1 MNKDQHQI
9 VTRIIFPFLVTI
21 FFTTGLAVG
30 FSQGGIIRGK
40 VVADIPDQR
49 KTLPGVVVILSGER
63 LAGKKLQTV
72 SDAEG
77 QYDFPGLIAGDY
89 IVTVEFSGFK
99 KYEQRLGVQIEATV
113 EHDILLQPV
122 PLSESVTVTDDRTDA
137 SKTESTTPSVIT
149 NEALRDAP
157 LIDQKFQDALPLLPG
172 VVRGPDGNLN
182 IKGTHPSQSGILVS
196 SLNVTDPVTGAPAIE
211 LPLEA
216 VDTVQ
221 VHSNPYSSEFG
232 KFTGA
237 VTTIET
243 RSGSNNWRYLM
254 TGVLP
259 RPRWRDGKLFGVGAA
274 TPRIAVGGPIKKDK
288 LFFFQSVEYRFV
300 RTNVPSL
307 ETLEERQ
314 RDIQRESFDSFSR
327 VDYVVNSNNRLTASF
342 SLFPQKFDYFNLNTF
357 NPSDTTANFHQ
368 RGWFLAFNEQA
379 TFNSG
384 ALLQSSFSAK
394 QFDGDIFG
402 NSEAPYELTPERN
415 FGGWFNRQHRESRRY
430 ELLEVFHFAPRTW
443 RGSHS
448 FKTGVNFSHTSF
460 TGTDRSNPVTILR
473 ANGLCPESTQI
484 GSQDLRA
491 NIFLAQRPK
500 GAKKTLSDPIALCAF
515 APLRESSS
523 LKEVLFVQSRG
534 NGTTHQLLEFVGA
547 GVLDRQQNEFSA
559 FVQDKWILN
568 RRVVFDLGLR
578 YDSDTIGKNNNL
590 APRVGFVV
598 TPADSDR
605 TVVRG
610 GVGLFYDKIPLN
622 VGSFE
627 QYQSLLVT
635 TFANDGVTPVDGP
648 RLFPN
653 TAPEDLENPYSVAW
667 NLQLDHQLNP
677 RLLLRL
683 GYEERSTRRDFVI
696 EPTPTALLLQNNGRS
711 RYRELQGVARF
722 RFQEGRNIYLSYVR
736 SQARGNLNDFN
747 TYFGNLKHAVIRPDE
762 YGKQPF
768 DVPNRLLFWGDFAL
782 PYDVVATPVVDW
794 RSGFPFSLLNEEQD
808 FVGPRNEG
816 GRFPRLLSF
825 DLLVTKGL
833 TIRFRGKQY
842 KGRAGFTIFNIT
854 NHWNPRDV
862 QNNIAAQRFG
872 TFYNSPDRSVRLKFE
887 FVKY

>member
-1 MNKDQHQI
+1 MNKIQHYRI
-9 VTRIIFPFLVTI
+9 TRIFEAVLVT
-21 FFTTGLAVG
+21 FFFAG
-30 FSQGGIIRGK
+30 FFGPICATAAAQSGTIRGK

-49 KTLPGVVVILSGER
+49 KTLPGAVVTLSSER
-63 LAGKKLQTV
+63 LGEKKLQSV
-72 SDAEG
+72 SDLEG
-77 QYDFPGLIAGDY
+77 QYDFPSLVAGEY
-89 IVTVEFSGFK
+89 VVTVEVSGFK
-99 KYEQRLGVQIEATV
+99 KYEKKLSVQIEATV

-122 PLSESVTVTDDRTDA
+122 PLTETVTVTDDRIDP
-137 SKTESTTPSVIT
+137 SKTDSTTPAVIT
-149 NEALRDAP
+149 NLALRDAP

-182 IKGTHPSQSGILVS
+182 IKGTRPTQSGILVS

-243 RSGSNNWRYLM
+243 RSGSNDLRYLV
-254 TGVLP
+254 TGTLP
-259 RPRWRDGKLFGVGAA
+259 RPRWRDGKLYGIGAA

-307 ETLEERQ
+307 EQLEEHQ

-327 VDYVVNSNNRLTASF
+327 IDYVVNNNNRLTASF
-342 SLFPQKFDYFNLNTF
+342 SIFPQKLDYFNLNTF

-379 TFNSG
+379 TFKSG
-384 ALLQSSFSAK
+384 ALLQSSFSVK

-402 NSEAPYELTPERN
+402 NSGAPYLITPDRN
-415 FGGWFNRQHRESRRY
+415 AGGWFNRQHRESRRY
-430 ELLEVFHFAPRTW
+430 EWLEVFNFAPWQW
-443 RGSHS
+443 RGSHE
-448 FKTGVNFSHTSF
+448 FKTGLNFSRTSF
-460 TGTDRSNPVTILR
+460 DGTDRSNPVRIVR
-473 ANGLCPESTQI
+473 ANG
-484 GSQDLRA
+484 A
-491 NIFLAQRPK
+491 
-500 GAKKTLSDPIALCAF
+500 
-515 APLRESSS
+515 
-523 LKEVLFVQSRG
+523 
-534 NGTTHQLLEFVGA
+534 THQLIDFSGP
-547 GVLDRQQNEFSA
+547 GVLERSQNEYSL

-568 RRVVFDLGLR
+568 RHFVLDLGLR
-578 YDSDTIGKNNNL
+578 YDRDGIGNNNNV
-590 APRVGFVV
+590 APRLGFVI
-598 TPADSDR
+598 TPADDR

-610 GVGLFYDKIPLN
+610 GIGLFYDKIPLN

-627 QYQSLLVT
+627 QYQSQVVT
-635 TFANDGVTPVDGP
+635 IFANDGVTPIDGP

-653 TAPEDLENPYSVAW
+653 TAPEDLKNPYSLAW
-667 NLQLDHQLNP
+667 NLQVDHQLTR
-677 RLLLRL
+677 RLLLRV

-696 EPTPTALLLQNNGRS
+696 EPAETALLLQNNGRS
-711 RYRELQGVARF
+711 RYRELQAVARF
-722 RFQEGRNIYLSYVR
+722 RFQEGRNIFLSYVR
-736 SQARGNLNDFN
+736 SQARGNLNDFD

-768 DVPNRLLFWGDFAL
+768 DTPNRLLFWGDFAL
-782 PYDVVATPVVDW
+782 PRDFVVTPVVDW
-794 RSGFPFSLLNEEQD
+794 HSGFPFSLLNEQQD
-808 FVGPRNEG
+808 FVGRRNEG
-816 GRFPRLLSF
+816 GRFPKLFTL
-825 DLLVTKGL
+825 DLLVMKGL
-833 TIRFRGKQY
+833 SIPFRGKKY

-862 QNNIAAQRFG
+862 QNNLASGQFG
-872 TFYNSPDRSVRLKFE
+872 TFFNSPDRSVRLKFE

>member
-1 MNKDQHQI
+1 MLLLI
-9 VTRIIFPFLVTI
+9 VA
-21 FFTTGLAVG
+21 GSAAG
-30 FSQGGIIRGK
+30 FSQGGSIRGR

-49 KTLPGVVVILSGER
+49 KVLPGVVVTLSGARLGER
-63 LAGKKLQTV
+63 KLQSI
-72 SDAEG
+72 SDMEG
-77 QYDFPGLIAGDY
+77 QFDFQGLVAGEY
-89 IVTVEFSGFK
+89 LVTVEFSGFK
-99 KYEQRLGVQIEATV
+99 KYEQRLSIQIDATV

-122 PLSESVTVTDDRTDA
+122 PLTETVTVTHDRTDA

-149 NEALRDAP
+149 QEALRDAP

-182 IKGTHPSQSGILVS
+182 IKGTRPSQSGILVS
-196 SLNVTDPVTGAPAIE
+196 SLNVTDPVTGSPAIE

-216 VDTVQ
+216 VETVQ

-243 RSGSNNWRYLM
+243 RSGSNELRYLM

-259 RPRWRDGKLFGVGAA
+259 RPRWRDGKLFGIGAA

-307 ETLEERQ
+307 EDLEEHQ
-314 RDIQRESFDSFSR
+314 RDIKRESFDSFSR
-327 VDYVVNSNNRLTASF
+327 IDYVVNSNNRLTASF

-368 RGWFLAFNEQA
+368 RGWFLALNEQA
-379 TFNSG
+379 TFKSG
-384 ALLQSSFSAK
+384 ALLQSSFSVK

-402 NSEAPYELTPERN
+402 NSGAPYEITPERN

-430 ELLEVFHFAPRTW
+430 ELLEVFNFATLK
-443 RGSHS
+443 GHG
-448 FKTGVNFSHTSF
+448 FKTGLNISHTWF
-460 TGTDRSNPVTILR
+460 TGSDTSNPVSIVR
-473 ANGLCPESTQI
+473 A
-484 GSQDLRA
+484 
-491 NIFLAQRPK
+491 
-500 GAKKTLSDPIALCAF
+500 
-515 APLRESSS
+515 
-523 LKEVLFVQSRG
+523 
-534 NGTTHQLLEFVGA
+534 NGTTHELIEFAGE
-547 GVLDRQQNEFSA
+547 GVLDREQNEYSA
-559 FVQDKWILN
+559 FVQDKWIVNSRL
-568 RRVVFDLGLR
+568 VFDLGLR
-578 YDSDTIGKNNNL
+578 YDRDGIGKNNNF
-590 APRVGFVV
+590 APRLGFVV
-598 TPADSDR
+598 TPTDSDR

-627 QYQSLLVT
+627 QYQSRVVT
-635 TFANDGVTPVDGP
+635 TFADDGVTPIDGP
-648 RLFPN
+648 RLFLN
-653 TAPEDLENPYSVAW
+653 SAPDELKNPYSLAW
-667 NLQLDHQLNP
+667 NLQLDHQVNP
-677 RLLLRL
+677 RLLLRI
-683 GYEERSTRRDFVI
+683 GYEERSTRRDFVL
-696 EPTPTALLLQNNGRS
+696 EPVENALLLQNNGRS
-711 RYRELQGVARF
+711 RYRELQTVARF
-722 RFQEGRNIYLSYVR
+722 RFQEGRNLYLSYVR

-768 DVPNRLLFWGDFAL
+768 DVPNRLLFWGDFSL
-782 PYDVVATPVVDW
+782 PYGVVATPVVDW
-794 RSGFPFSLLNEEQD
+794 RSGFPFSIVNEEQD

-816 GRFPRLLSF
+816 GRFPSLLTL
-825 DLLVTKGL
+825 DLLVMKAL
-833 TIRFRGKQY
+833 TIPFRGKKY

-862 QNNIAAQRFG
+862 QNNLDSEQFG
-872 TFYNSPDRSVRLKFE
+872 TFFNSPGLSMRLKFE